1 MISLKFE
8 ESVSF
13 LSLLFMLISV
23 TKLSNREYCSRKFII
38 PSQQFNSN
46 LILPLILEKILHL
59 KSLIFKNLLLS
70 SSNSLIESH
79 FSENLFSFILIENVA
94 ITEMKK
100 SVFLVPE
107 QSLTDFNIPL
117 IILEIRNLMRAA

>member
-23 TKLSNREYCSRKFII
+23 TKLSNREYSSRKFII